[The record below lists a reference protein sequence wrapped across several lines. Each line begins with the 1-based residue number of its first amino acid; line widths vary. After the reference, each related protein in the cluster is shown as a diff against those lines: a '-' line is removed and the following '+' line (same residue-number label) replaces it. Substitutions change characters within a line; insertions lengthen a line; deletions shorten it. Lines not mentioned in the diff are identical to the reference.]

1 MPNWNDILSE
11 CTRES
16 SFDIV
21 RRKYLKALREK
32 TGRNVIIY
40 YSSWLQKPH
49 LNNQPGIELGITGAD
64 KNGFMATIHQLKREE
79 GLDLLLHT
87 PGGSMAATES
97 LVDYL
102 RLMFQGNIRAF
113 IPQIAMSAG
122 TMIACSCAEIYMGA
136 HSSIGPIDPQYGNLP
151 AHGLVEEFEKAAT
164 EVKKDKTRMLVWAP
178 ILQKINPTTLSE
190 CVKASAWAREMVQ
203 KWLETGML
211 KADTKRRSKARA
223 IVKAL
228 TDSAENKS
236 HSRHIGVDRADA
248 IGLDVKRLESDQA
261 LQDAVLSVHH
271 SCVATLQGTPAIKII
286 ENHLGIAF
294 IQQAQMQVGMQIP
307 MRV

>member
-1 MPNWNDILSE
+1 MASWNEILSE
-11 CTRES
+11 CSRES

-21 RRKYLKALREK
+21 RRKYLKALRQK
-32 TGRNVIIY
+32 TGRNIIIY
-40 YSSWLQKPH
+40 YSGWLQKPH
-49 LNNQPGIELGITGAD
+49 LANQAGVELAISDGD

-79 GLDLLLHT
+79 GLDLILHT

-97 LVDYL
+97 LVAYL
-102 RLMFQGNIRAF
+102 RDMFEGNIRAF
-113 IPQIAMSAG
+113 VPQIAMSAG
-122 TMIACSCAEIYMGA
+122 TMIACACSEIIMGT

-164 EVKKDKTRMLVWAP
+164 EVKSDKSRILVWAP
-178 ILQKINPTTLSE
+178 ILQKIDPTMLSE
-190 CVKASAWAREMVQ
+190 CIKVTAWAKEMVQ
-203 KWLETGML
+203 EWLETGML
-211 KADTKRRSKARA
+211 KDDPKKRSKAQQ

-236 HSRHIGVDRADA
+236 HSRHIGYDRALA
-248 IGLDVKRLESDQA
+248 IGLNVKQLEADQD

-271 SCVATLQGTPAIKII
+271 SCIATLQGTAAIKIT

-294 IQQAQMQVGMQIP
+294 IQQQQVAI
-307 MRV
+307 

>member
-1 MPNWNDILSE
+1 MASWNEILSE
-11 CTRES
+11 CSRES

-21 RRKYLKALREK
+21 RRKYLKALRQK
-32 TGRNVIIY
+32 TGRNIIIY
-40 YSSWLQKPH
+40 YSGWLQKPH
-49 LNNQPGIELGITGAD
+49 LANQAGVELAISDGD

-79 GLDLLLHT
+79 GLDLILHT

-97 LVDYL
+97 LVAYL
-102 RLMFQGNIRAF
+102 RDMFEGNIRAF
-113 IPQIAMSAG
+113 VPQIAMSAG
-122 TMIACSCAEIYMGA
+122 TMIACACSEIIMGT

-164 EVKKDKTRMLVWAP
+164 EVKSDKSRILVWAP
-178 ILQKINPTTLSE
+178 ILQKIDPTMLSE
-190 CVKASAWAREMVQ
+190 CIKVTAWAKEMVQ
-203 KWLETGML
+203 EWLETGML
-211 KADTKRRSKARA
+211 KDDPKKRSKAQQ

-236 HSRHIGVDRADA
+236 HSRHIGYDRALA
-248 IGLDVKRLESDQA
+248 IGLNVKQLEADQD

-271 SCVATLQGTPAIKII
+271 SCIATLQGTAAIKIT

-294 IQQAQMQVGMQIP
+294 IQQQQVAIQV
-307 MRV
+307 RA

>member
-40 YSSWLQKPH
+40 YSCWLQKPQFA
-49 LNNQPGIELGITGAD
+49 NQPGIELGITDGD

-102 RLMFQGNIRAF
+102 RQMFKGNIRAI

-122 TMIACSCAEIYMGA
+122 TMIACSCAEIVMGA

-151 AHGLVEEFEKAAT
+151 AHGLVEEFEKAAK
-164 EVKKDKTRMLVWAP
+164 EVKADRSRMLVWAP

-190 CVKASAWAREMVQ
+190 CIKATAWAKEMVQ
-203 KWLETGML
+203 EWLETGML
-211 KADTKRRSKARA
+211 RDDSKRRSKAQQ

-228 TDSAENKS
+228 TDSAETNP
-236 HSRHIGVDRADA
+236 IVA
-248 IGLDVKRLESDQA
+248 ISVLSAQKRLA
-261 LQDAVLSVHH
+261 
-271 SCVATLQGTPAIKII
+271 
-286 ENHLGIAF
+286 
-294 IQQAQMQVGMQIP
+294 
-307 MRV
+307 